1 MEYWN
6 NFYKQ
11 NFEFINKNSYFSEWC
26 LKHFNDKYKIKLLDI
41 GCGNGRDLI
50 FFEKNEI
57 SVLGIDKSIEAINTL
72 KKLGKNVKNECILE
86 FDYSMFNTLYCR
98 FIIHTLNQLELEKLF
113 TSLSYSNPNT
123 NLFIETRISDNI
135 NHSKDFNSGIGEN
148 HKRYLYNKETIL
160 SLIEKSGFEIKELI
174 ISKGLSPIESE
185 DPLILRLLSTKKP
198 LF

>member
-1 MEYWN
+1 MEYWD
-6 NFYKQ
+6 NFYNK
-11 NFEFINKNSYFSEWC
+11 NFEFTTKNSDFSEWC
-26 LKHFNDKYKIKLLDI
+26 FNYFTDKSKIKLLDI

-57 SVLGIDKSIEAINTL
+57 SVLGIDKSIEAINNL
-72 KKLGKNVKNECILE
+72 KKLGKNVQNECILD

-113 TSLSYSNPNT
+113 TSLSYSYPNT

-135 NHSKDFNSGIGEN
+135 NQSKDFNSGIGET

-160 SLIEKSGFEIKELI
+160 SLIEKSRFEVKELI

-185 DPLILRLLSTKKP
+185 DPLILRLVSTKKP

>member
-1 MEYWN
+1 MEYWD
-6 NFYKQ
+6 NFYNK
-11 NFEFINKNSYFSEWC
+11 NFEFTTKNSDFSEWC
-26 LKHFNDKYKIKLLDI
+26 FNYFTNKSKIKLLDI

-57 SVLGIDKSIEAINTL
+57 SVLGIDKSIEAINNL
-72 KKLGKNVKNECILE
+72 NKLGKNVQNECILD
-86 FDYSMFNTLYCR
+86 FDYTIFNTLYYR

-113 TSLSYSNPNT
+113 TSLSYSYPNT